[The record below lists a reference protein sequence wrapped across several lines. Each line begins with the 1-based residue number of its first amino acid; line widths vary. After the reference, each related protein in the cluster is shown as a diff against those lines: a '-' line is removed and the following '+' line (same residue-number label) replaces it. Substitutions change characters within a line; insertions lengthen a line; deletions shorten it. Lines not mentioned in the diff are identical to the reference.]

1 MLILPGIGDAVAW
14 RGGRAIEPPET
25 IMTNALSRLVPGARL
40 GVSPWFTLEQQMF
53 DEFEALTRS
62 NDPLH
67 TDADW
72 VRRHTGLASVIA
84 PGFFVVSLL
93 PYFHAQVAVDLTGFY
108 SLNYG
113 FDKIRWVE
121 PVPVN
126 SRIRAE
132 FVVGR
137 VTPRP
142 DGGSLVM
149 TQVRVEIE
157 GCARPAMVAEWLG
170 VAMPSK
176 AA

>member
-1 MLILPGIGDAVAW
+1 
-14 RGGRAIEPPET
+14 
-25 IMTNALSRLVPGARL
+25 MTNALSRLLPGTKL
-40 GVSPWFTLEQQMF
+40 GVTPWFTLEQQMF
-53 DEFEALTRS
+53 DEFETLTRS

-72 VRRHTGLASVIA
+72 VSRHTDLKSVIA

-93 PYFHAQVAVDLTGFY
+93 PYFHAQVAVDLTGYY

-132 FVVGR
+132 FVIER
-137 VTPRP
+137 VAPRP
-142 DGGSLVM
+142 NGGSLFM
-149 TQVRVEIE
+149 TQVTIEIE
-157 GCARPAMVAEWLG
+157 GFERPAMVAEWLG
-170 VAMPSK
+170 VAMPRK